1 MAATVHT
8 QNKSV
13 VYKAKQA
20 VLVVRIQWV
29 IFLGMIFASIVP
41 IIALYMLTE
50 RNLLQQEIAS
60 VDENHLIIARNLEAA
75 IDRYTNDVASVL
87 VLVSS
92 DLNGFKDQETKDI
105 LDDFDIQTV
114 ALFNSEGS
122 LENEVSG
129 SGNISAKKISSQLLY
144 DLREISEKSP
154 NEVVF
159 SGVRQFN
166 GTPHL
171 FAVLPLDNDTTII
184 AILAPTYL
192 IKMQRSIK
200 FGKLGHSMMV
210 DQFGKII
217 AHPNVSWQETS
228 KDVSKL
234 SVVQKM
240 ISGET
245 GVATFYSPAM
255 NADMISGFTFVA
267 RTGWGIMVP
276 QPMSELVARV
286 KDNQSAAFWVVLIE
300 IIVLTVLSWFLS
312 RQIAAPIQNVVAA
325 AKKVSAGD
333 LSVRVAK
340 YRQPFVIEEVLKL
353 GESFNQV
360 IIDLQ
365 KDRLK
370 LTEALRLAQ
379 EGVRTKSRFLAI
391 ASHEIRTPM
400 HGVMGILN
408 LLDEDCLKER
418 QHQLVSTAQVAGND
432 LVKLLD
438 DVLRFSKLEAKDEVV
453 QEKPFNV
460 MELVNGVSE
469 LFHPLAIEK
478 GLTLKA
484 VAPDRNLIG
493 DSELL
498 GHVLFNLVGNA
509 IKFTDRGQ
517 IGISTEIDFTLPSSA
532 SLIISVKDSGI
543 GICKGKFETIFEEF
557 FQVETELNRRFEG
570 TGLGLAISKRIV
582 ELMKGRIT
590 LESEI
595 GKGSCFT
602 VSVPILIK

>member
-166 GTPHL
+166 RTPHL
-171 FAVLPLDNDTTII
+171 FAVLLLNNDTTII

-325 AKKVSAGD
+325 AKKSPLVTCR
-333 LSVRVAK
+333 L
-340 YRQPFVIEEVLKL
+340 E
-353 GESFNQV
+353 
-360 IIDLQ
+360 LQ
-365 KDRLK
+365 N
-370 LTEALRLAQ
+370 
-379 EGVRTKSRFLAI
+379 I
-391 ASHEIRTPM
+391 
-400 HGVMGILN
+400 
-408 LLDEDCLKER
+408 
-418 QHQLVSTAQVAGND
+418 GNH
-432 LVKLLD
+432 L
-438 DVLRFSKLEAKDEVV
+438 
-453 QEKPFNV
+453 
-460 MELVNGVSE
+460 
-469 LFHPLAIEK
+469 
-478 GLTLKA
+478 
-484 VAPDRNLIG
+484 
-493 DSELL
+493 
-498 GHVLFNLVGNA
+498 
-509 IKFTDRGQ
+509 
-517 IGISTEIDFTLPSSA
+517 
-532 SLIISVKDSGI
+532 
-543 GICKGKFETIFEEF
+543 
-557 FQVETELNRRFEG
+557 
-570 TGLGLAISKRIV
+570 
-582 ELMKGRIT
+582 
-590 LESEI
+590 
-595 GKGSCFT
+595 
-602 VSVPILIK
+602 